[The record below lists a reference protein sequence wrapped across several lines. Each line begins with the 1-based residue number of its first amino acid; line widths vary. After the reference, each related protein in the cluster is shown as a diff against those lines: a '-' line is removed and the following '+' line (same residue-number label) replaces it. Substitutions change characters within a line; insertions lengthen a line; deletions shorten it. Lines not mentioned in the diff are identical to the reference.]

1 MLREVQ
7 NVRQIA
13 GEPFRRWFASDWF
26 DIIVWYDGQ
35 EISGFQLCYDKHNKE
50 RALTWKKH
58 GAWHHLGVDDGEG
71 RDMHHKSSPILVA
84 DGSFDPEPVLERLMA
99 ESLEM
104 PGDLIGFISRHLRT
118 LK

>member
-7 NVRQIA
+7 NVRQIE

-26 DIIVWYDGQ
+26 DIIVWYDNL

-50 RALTWKKH
+50 RALTWKKD
-58 GAWHHLGVDDGEG
+58 GAWRHLGVDDGEG
-71 RDMHHKSSPILVA
+71 RDMHHKASPILVA
-84 DGSFDPEPVLERLMA
+84 DGSFDAGPVVERLMM
-99 ESLEM
+99 ESQELPSE
-104 PGDLIGFISRHLRT
+104 LLGFISQQLQT